1 MTAFKT
7 QPPVMMCG
15 MNVAGINEVDQR
27 GRWHLSY
34 NPSVQGYGCVTTAL
48 VLDNRL
54 FFVLN
59 GDHRKAWG
67 EAADNG
73 GINGAYD
80 YFMAC
85 HQQINRTSEHRMAL
99 GLAHDEFSL
108 MPTLKD
114 CTTGPQFQM
123 MYDFFK
129 RKNHESN

>member
-1 MTAFKT
+1 MSGFKT

-48 VLDNRL
+48 VLDNRV

-67 EAADNG
+67 EAADLE
-73 GINGAYD
+73 GALD
-80 YFMAC
+80 YFIEH
-85 HQQINRTSEHRMAL
+85 HQQVSDMSEHRMAL

>member
-7 QPPVMMCG
+7 QPAVMMCG
-15 MNVAGINEVDQR
+15 MNVAGINEVDNR

-48 VLDNRL
+48 VFDNRV

-67 EAADNG
+67 EAADLE
-73 GINGAYD
+73 GALD
-80 YFMAC
+80 YFIEH
-85 HQQINRTSEHRMAL
+85 HQQVSDMSEHRMAL

-123 MYDFFK
+123 MHDFFK
-129 RKNHESN
+129 RKNHESD